1 MYEHFTIFLRQI
13 KRIVYDGL
21 NACSPNTKSFY
32 HILKVAKRTMK
43 IIYIVFLKN
52 LFFEAKEPF
61 WAQKYDI
68 VITLDL
74 LQGFLNFPQP
84 KRRRGAS
91 ELF

>member
-1 MYEHFTIFLRQI
+1 
-13 KRIVYDGL
+13 
-21 NACSPNTKSFY
+21 
-32 HILKVAKRTMK
+32 MK

-74 LQGFLNFPQP
+74 LQGFLDFPQP